1 MAAGDPGQA
10 LNAFEDLMGRAFNVV
25 SQTLASTMPGADVSL
40 VATNVSTVTVPDLL
54 EEVSGQVVRG
64 VSFLEGA
71 VSESPVVCCVPLDD
85 ARAAVDLMSGG
96 TGEEPPEEF
105 EDYHVSA
112 AGELVKYVVQAVAE
126 HLTAELG
133 QKVDASIDD
142 VSVISLADE
151 TDDLADLAGE
161 DGAVLLT
168 SSFICGAP
176 VISFYMVMPMAL
188 AVTLDGM
195 AGEAGEEDFTDESA
209 EEGDESTEE
218 AAEAEEPSQADEDEA
233 LPEVPSVPADEAE
246 EEEQEAEPP
255 SGGGGLLNEEEI
267 AAVLGG
273 MPDDEEEDSS
283 AAPTPPPTPAAQSSE
298 SAAPEQPA
306 APAAPSA
313 PAGVGAPASQA
324 RPVEFENLGAEH
336 RAGPPDEN
344 FELIANIPVQLSV
357 ELGRTQRTL
366 GEILEFGTGSTIQL
380 DKPADEPV
388 DILAGGRHI
397 AKGEVVVIDDNFA
410 VRIRQIL
417 KPIKGIPGG
426 GGGG

>member
-71 VSESPVVCCVPLDD
+71 VSETPVVCCVPLDD

-105 EDYHVSA
+105 EDYHLSA
-112 AGELVKYVVQAVAE
+112 AGELVKYVAQAVAE

-133 QKVDASIDD
+133 QTVDASIDD

-195 AGEAGEEDFTDESA
+195 AGESGEEEASDERA
-209 EEGDESTEE
+209 D
-218 AAEAEEPSQADEDEA
+218 EAEEPGEEEQPSEADEDEG
-233 LPEVPSVPADEAE
+233 LPQVPSVPADEPE
-246 EEEQEAEPP
+246 EEEEEAAPA
-255 SGGGGLLNEEEI
+255 SGEGGLLSEEEI

-273 MPDDEEEDSS
+273 MPDDEQEDSPPA
-283 AAPTPPPTPAAQSSE
+283 AAPTPESQPAE